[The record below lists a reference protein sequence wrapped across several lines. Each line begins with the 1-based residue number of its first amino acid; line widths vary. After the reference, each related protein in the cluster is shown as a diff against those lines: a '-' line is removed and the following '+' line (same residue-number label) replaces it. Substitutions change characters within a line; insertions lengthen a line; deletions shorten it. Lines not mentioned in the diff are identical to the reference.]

1 MGEIMNEKQEGERT
15 RKGDLTRQ
23 RILESALLLFESKGY
38 EETTMRDI
46 AAAVGSSPGLTY
58 RYFRS
63 KEELVL
69 ELYHN
74 LCAQL
79 EAYAH
84 ELAPGSLPER
94 FHAMVARQLELM
106 APHRAALSALFGVT
120 LNSRSNAGVFSEGTA
135 DIRRRG
141 RKTYLEIILGAK
153 DAPKKSQCEDLATVL
168 YGMHLAMVLFWL
180 IDESKQAG
188 RTHLLLAFLRDLLKL
203 MQPLLWLPPVRQT
216 LARLV
221 AILGPILGDGRLTM
235 LPAEGVHD
243 NP

>member
-1 MGEIMNEKQEGERT
+1 MNEKQEGERT
-15 RKGDLTRQ
+15 RKGELTRQ

-38 EETTMRDI
+38 EETTMREI
-46 AAAVGSSPGLTY
+46 AAEVGSSPGLTY

-69 ELYHN
+69 ELYQN
-74 LCAQL
+74 LCAEL

-84 ELAPGSLPER
+84 ELAPGSLAER

-120 LNSRSNAGVFSEGTA
+120 LNSRSKAGVFSEGTV
-135 DIRRRG
+135 DIRRHG

-188 RTHLLLAFLRDLLKL
+188 RSHLFLAFMRDMLKL
-203 MQPLLWLPPVRQT
+203 IQPVFWLPPISQA
-216 LARLV
+216 LARL
-221 AILGPILGDGRLTM
+221 AALLGPLLGDDRKTS
-235 LPAEGVHD
+235 PSPQED
-243 NP
+243 Y